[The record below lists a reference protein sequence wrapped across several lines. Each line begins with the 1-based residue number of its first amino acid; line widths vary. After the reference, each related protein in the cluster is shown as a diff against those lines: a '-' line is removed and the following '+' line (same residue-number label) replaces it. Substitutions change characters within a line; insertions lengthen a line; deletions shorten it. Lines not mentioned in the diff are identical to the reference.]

1 MHEIPGE
8 ADSIGNSETD
18 DSLVAARRRRLN
30 RVGLGIL
37 EIDSMQLS
45 EGLRVEELDGELVLL
60 DVASNAVHRV
70 TGDGV
75 AAVRLLQGGV
85 PTSEVPEHLL
95 ESVQALA
102 DAGLVSGNRRVS
114 RRKAIGVGGAA
125 WAAATV
131 TTFVLADP
139 AAAWSVCR
147 NGKTPTANDA
157 GSSGK
162 KYTTAGTYTWV
173 SGPSGFHTPNT
184 QQNYNILVRA
194 WGGGGGGGNDGY
206 TLGGGGGGGGAYA
219 SSVLSVTECTE
230 YTIVVGAGGASGSTD
245 GGISTFGSAATL
257 KADSGKKGI
266 NAVAFDAGDGGAGGT
281 VASSVGTT
289 KFAGGSGGGGGSFSD
304 TGTGGGS
311 AGSTGNG
318 GNGNST
324 TPGAA
329 GSGSPG
335 GAKGGDDEDS
345 PAGIRNGLSPGGGGA
360 GSGGIGAPGAVWVGV

>member
-147 NGKTPTANDA
+147 NGKTPTAPDS
-157 GSSGK
+157 GSTGK

-184 QQNYNILVRA
+184 QQSYNIIVRA
-194 WGGGGGGGNDGY
+194 WGGGGSGGHDAL
-206 TLGGGGGGGGAYA
+206 TLGGGGGGGGAYVDA
-219 SSVLSVTECTE
+219 TISVVECTD
-230 YTIVVGAGGASGSTD
+230 YTVVVGSGGTGNSVNGADSYFKDT
-245 GGISTFGSAATL
+245 ATL
-257 KADSGKKGI
+257 KAAGGARGI
-266 NAVAFDAGDGGAGGT
+266 NAALLDSGDGGAGGSI
-281 VASSVGTT
+281 ANSAPAGGNRRAGGNGGTGGT
-289 KFAGGSGGGGGSFSD
+289 FSDTACGGGSG
-304 TGTGGGS
+304 
-311 AGSTGNG
+311 GSTGNG
-318 GNGNST
+318 GNGSSSSAGAGGSG
-324 TPGAA
+324 TPGGAA
-329 GSGSPG
+329 GGTENNAGS
-335 GAKGGDDEDS
+335 A
-345 PAGIRNGLSPGGGGA
+345 PGGGG
-360 GSGGIGAPGAVWVGV
+360 GGGNSTGGNGGHGAVWVGV